1 MTTTNIRGILFF
13 LTGLFLFSTVDTTA
27 KYLTSFYSVQL
38 LVWARFAVHLVIMLA
53 VVAPTMGREL
63 IVTQRPVLMTFRA
76 LLLVLSSLFIQT
88 AFRTLPIAETTAVFF
103 VSPVLVALLAGPML
117 GEKVSGKIWFAT
129 LTGFCGVLVIARPGG
144 SLLGSGLFYTLAAA
158 LCFSLYQILTRKLAD
173 TEPTMRQLF
182 YTALIGTLAMSAII
196 PPYWTGEI
204 PSPMHGLLIVS
215 LGVWGGLGHFLLI
228 GAYRT
233 TPASTLSPMTYF
245 QLIFA
250 SLLGWAV
257 FGQFP
262 DLISLL
268 GMLIIVAA
276 GLSLALRRAR
286 QT

>member
-53 VVAPTMGREL
+53 VAAPTMGREL

-173 TEPTMRQLF
+173 TEPTLRQLF
-182 YTALIGTLAMSAII
+182 YTALVGTLVMTPIV
-196 PPYWTGEI
+196 PPYWTGEM
-204 PSPMHGLLIVS
+204 PSLMHSLLIVS
-215 LGVWGGLGHFLLI
+215 LGVYGGIGHFLVI
-228 GAYRT
+228 RAYRT
-233 TPASTLSPMTYF
+233 TPASTLSPIMYF
-245 QLIFA
+245 QLIWA
-250 SLLGWAV
+250 ALLGWAV
-257 FGQFP
+257 FNQLP
-262 DLISLL
+262 DPLSLL
-268 GMLIIVAA
+268 GMLIVGTA
-276 GLSLALRRAR
+276 GLSLALRPSRP
-286 QT
+286 T

>member
-1 MTTTNIRGILFF
+1 
-13 LTGLFLFSTVDTTA
+13 
-27 KYLTSFYSVQL
+27 
-38 LVWARFAVHLVIMLA
+38 
-53 VVAPTMGREL
+53 
-63 IVTQRPVLMTFRA
+63 
-76 LLLVLSSLFIQT
+76 
-88 AFRTLPIAETTAVFF
+88 
-103 VSPVLVALLAGPML
+103 
-117 GEKVSGKIWFAT
+117 
-129 LTGFCGVLVIARPGG
+129 
-144 SLLGSGLFYTLAAA
+144 
-158 LCFSLYQILTRKLAD
+158 
-173 TEPTMRQLF
+173 
-182 YTALIGTLAMSAII
+182 MSAII

-204 PSPMHGLLIVS
+204 PSPTHGLLIVS

-276 GLSLALRRAR
+276 GLSLALRRSRRA
-286 QT
+286 

>member
-1 MTTTNIRGILFF
+1 
-13 LTGLFLFSTVDTTA
+13 
-27 KYLTSFYSVQL
+27 
-38 LVWARFAVHLVIMLA
+38 
-53 VVAPTMGREL
+53 
-63 IVTQRPVLMTFRA
+63 
-76 LLLVLSSLFIQT
+76 
-88 AFRTLPIAETTAVFF
+88 
-103 VSPVLVALLAGPML
+103 ML

-250 SLLGWAV
+250 SLLGWTV